1 MKVSAETRTMVLDYI
16 EDMLAPKIHLRQIL
30 VPVDY
35 SDGSRK
41 ALHYALPFA
50 KLFYARIS
58 LVHVVESWAGFRDTG
73 FVPLGL
79 SGVTVGGRGY
89 SAFQENLRHWA
100 DRSLPEDYRGR
111 QVIRM
116 GPVNE
121 EICEVADELES
132 DLIIMSTHG
141 HTGLRHAVLG
151 STTEKVVQHAPCPV
165 LVVREREHDFVS

>member
-16 EDMLAPKIHLRQIL
+16 EDMLSPKIHLRQIL

-35 SDGSRK
+35 SEGSRK

-50 KLFYARIS
+50 KLFHARIS
-58 LVHVVESWAGFRDTG
+58 LVHVVESWASFRDAG
-73 FVPLGL
+73 FVPVGL
-79 SGVTVGGRGY
+79 SGVTIAGRNY
-89 SAFQENLRHWA
+89 TAFKENLSHWA
-100 DRSLPEDYRGR
+100 ERSLPDELQGR
-111 QVIRM
+111 QIIRS
-116 GPVNE
+116 GPVND
-121 EICEVADELES
+121 EICEVAGELES

-165 LVVREREHDFVS
+165 LVVRELEHDFVS